1 MKTICLKFPDKTTAH
16 SLLYEIV
23 EGELVPRYQNIADHS
38 KTGLC
43 VQRVTTEEGE
53 YFIHPDDGAYC
64 ADIRDNRYPEE
75 CPAELQPYLIHP
87 DLQYRR
93 HKFAGE

>member
-1 MKTICLKFPDKTTAH
+1 MKTICLKFPDLTTAH
-16 SLLYEIV
+16 GLLYDLV
-23 EGELVPRYQNIADHS
+23 EGELVPRYQNIADHNR
-38 KTGLC
+38 TGLP
-43 VQRVTTEEGE
+43 VHRVVTDDGE
-53 YFIHPDDGAYC
+53 YLTWPEDGSYC
-64 ADIRDNRYPEE
+64 VDIRDNRYPEE